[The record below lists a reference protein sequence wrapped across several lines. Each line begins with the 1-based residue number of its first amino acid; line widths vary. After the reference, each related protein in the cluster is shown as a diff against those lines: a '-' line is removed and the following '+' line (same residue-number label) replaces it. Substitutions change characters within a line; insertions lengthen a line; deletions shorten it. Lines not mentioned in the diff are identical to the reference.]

1 MAWDQVLSGNLTEE
15 EEYLVASTFA
25 DTEFLQ
31 TRQFT
36 VLHKI
41 VLKLI
46 PRSIQS
52 ELEYSTRDL
61 DAIDASG
68 RTCVSWAAARGD
80 ETSLRVLLEYGADP
94 NIPDIQG
101 SIPLHHVRD
110 VTCGKLL
117 LHYGANLLARNSF
130 GRTSLHTICR
140 DDGGD
145 GAFDLLKT
153 LVEMGIDINAT
164 DYAGETA
171 LMNASLNRYTRCAR
185 YLLEHGADP
194 NIVSSDGTAAIHF
207 ATMYDAHAIL
217 HELLAH
223 GANSLAKKINGETI
237 LHLAALANTET
248 IGVLIQHGLKG
259 IDVSALDSAGKSA
272 TDRLNEREEDSENP
286 DFKSKFQEFLASLE
300 NSYIKSLESLP
311 NKALAESS
319 SLAAQ
324 MVALDIAKDHTV
336 TCLTP
341 LSAAT
346 DDDDYEDLIF
356 DGSVGHNP
364 PVFYD
369 ALEEIDHA
377 RAIPCA

>member
-1 MAWDQVLSGNLTEE
+1 M
-15 EEYLVASTFA
+15 
-25 DTEFLQ
+25 
-31 TRQFT
+31 
-36 VLHKI
+36 HKI
-41 VLKLI
+41 ALKLI
-46 PRSIQS
+46 PRSLQS

-80 ETSLRVLLEYGADP
+80 ETSLRILLEYGADP

-145 GAFDLLKT
+145 GALDMLKT

-164 DYAGETA
+164 DYVGETA
-171 LMNASLNRYTRCAR
+171 LMNASLNRYTHCAR

-194 NIVSSDGTAAIHF
+194 SIVGSDGTAAIHF
-207 ATMYDAHAIL
+207 AALYDAHAIL

-223 GANSLAKKINGETI
+223 GANHLAQKSNGETI
-237 LHLAALANTET
+237 LHSAAFSNTET
-248 IGVLIQHGLKG
+248 IGVLIQHGLDG
-259 IDVSALDSAGKSA
+259 IDVSALDHAGKSVR
-272 TDRLNEREEDSENP
+272 DRLNEREDDSENP

-300 NSYIKSLESLP
+300 SSHMKRLESLP
-311 NKALAESS
+311 NEALAESS

-324 MVALDIAKDHTV
+324 MAALDITKDRTV

-346 DDDDYEDLIF
+346 DDDDYEDLF
-356 DGSVGHNP
+356 LDGTVGHNP

-369 ALEEIDHA
+369 ALEEIDQA
-377 RAIPCA
+377 RMVPCA